1 MNELE
6 QAIIQLNDRVITLEH
21 ERDTALRGAVKFSAE
36 NQKLVTA
43 IRAITAQIEPITNLL

>member
-21 ERDTALRGAVKFSAE
+21 ERDTTLRGAVKFSAE